1 MPVYT
6 KKTIVDV
13 EDHFDSDYSPRFQE
27 TEAQMAS
34 WVAEGKTDGELTREI
49 VTIEYPTRYISRF
62 TRVWL
67 DQTAAEAYEI
77 FAVNAAAQFGNAI
90 DSFQI
95 IDNS

>member
-1 MPVYT
+1 MLVYT

-13 EDHFDSDYSPRFQE
+13 EDHWGSDYDARLQE
-27 TEAQMAS
+27 AQAQMAI
-34 WVAEGKTDGELTREI
+34 WAAEGKTDGNLVHEI

-67 DQTAAEAYEI
+67 DQAAAEAYEI
-77 FAVNAAAQFGNAI
+77 FAVAGANQFGNAI

-95 IDNS
+95 VDNV